1 MEASASIPPSA
12 STETSASSPETPA
25 GPEQLDEE
33 QVKKAVEALLAH
45 SRSRKNANGLL
56 LNENE
61 NFFLMVVLWKI
72 PSKELRVRLSLPHGI
87 RSDLADVCLFT
98 KDEPNL
104 SSEQTEHY
112 YKKLL
117 NKHGIKTI
125 SQIIPLRTLKK
136 EYKAYEAKLRLLGS
150 FDFFITDARIRRLL
164 PSHLGRHFY
173 NRKKVPVSVNLQS
186 KTLSREINDC
196 IGGTVL
202 NISKSGSCS
211 TIRIGHTGMPIEHI
225 VENVV
230 AVAKRLSQK
239 LPEKWESVKL
249 LFVKTERS
257 VSLPVFSSFVSS
269 QGEAKGL
276 RTRDLLKKVSKKS
289 RKKKERALK
298 RQQEKKEKKLLKQAR
313 KAKPAP
319 TTDAVAPKTGDVPAQ
334 DPAPQ
339 EETGGVSTLPKAQDD
354 SEDEI
359 PLLVPLK
366 ETPAAGSAKIQKAAT
381 GKKSLKKS
389 PGPNTAHGKK
399 RKASPALETPIAAEP
414 KTPGKGPG
422 KKARVKEEVE
432 KERNS
437 SLGKKDLRQTPK
449 KPEAKF
455 FTTAR
460 DSFNQIRLVMIPAT
474 QARGQWT
481 WFQRLKQ
488 EFRKP
493 ILTIIASGIVLILIS
508 GGIFLYGLCR
518 NSDYTSL
525 EPEELLRHR
534 TAHERA
540 AFNTRRVLR
549 QQAAHL
555 GPGKPGELKTPL
567 QSTQLKLI
575 MIPAFPANSQWIWFQ
590 RITQEEVSRRCWLCL
605 YLFYAVTLALLL
617 GGVFIT
623 LFSGHLPFALVMT
636 MIITGIVF
644 FILTGLMYLCE
655 ANKSCVASQTRF
667 IMISSPQVY
676 GQSNW
681 FPRIT
686 PVKCSYQL
694 YKQFFLFFAVFIVLI
709 FGIAMAA
716 FPLDRKTLFLKQK
729 ALCLASHPEVC
740 LLVSVVKKLH
750 FIPDKIVM
758 IPTFQAHNLR
768 S

>member
-1 MEASASIPPSA
+1 MEASASTPPST
-12 STETSASSPETPA
+12 STETSASTPETPA
-25 GPEQLDEE
+25 GPEKLDKE

-45 SRSRKNANGLL
+45 SRSRKNAKGLL

-104 SSEQTEHY
+104 SSEQTERF

-211 TIRIGHTGMPIEHI
+211 TIRIGHTGMPTEHI

-230 AVAKRLSQK
+230 AVAERLSQK

-257 VSLPVFSSFVSS
+257 VSLPVFSSFVSC
-269 QGEAKGL
+269 QGEAQGL
-276 RTRDLLKKVSKKS
+276 RARDLLKKVSKKS
-289 RKKKERALK
+289 RKKKSRALK

-313 KAKPAP
+313 KAKPAL
-319 TTDAVAPKTGDVPAQ
+319 TDAAAPKTGGAPAQ

-339 EETGGVSTLPKAQDD
+339 KETGGVSTLPKAQGD

-359 PLLVPLK
+359 PLLVPLE
-366 ETPAAGSAKIQKAAT
+366 ETPAAGSTKIQKAAA
-381 GKKSLKKS
+381 GKKCPRKS
-389 PGPNTAHGKK
+389 PGPNTARGKK
-399 RKASPALETPIAAEP
+399 RKASPALETPGAAEA

-422 KKARVKEEVE
+422 GKARVKEQAA

-437 SLGKKDLRQTPK
+437 SLGSKDPRQTPE
-449 KPEAKF
+449 KPEAKL
-455 FTTAR
+455 FTAASKSAKKAPRT
-460 DSFNQIRLVMIPAT
+460 LT
-474 QARGQWT
+474 QRP
-481 WFQRLKQ
+481 KKPKV
-488 EFRKP
+488 RK
-493 ILTIIASGIVLILIS
+493 
-508 GGIFLYGLCR
+508 
-518 NSDYTSL
+518 
-525 EPEELLRHR
+525 
-534 TAHERA
+534 
-540 AFNTRRVLR
+540 
-549 QQAAHL
+549 
-555 GPGKPGELKTPL
+555 
-567 QSTQLKLI
+567 ST
-575 MIPAFPANSQWIWFQ
+575 
-590 RITQEEVSRRCWLCL
+590 
-605 YLFYAVTLALLL
+605 
-617 GGVFIT
+617 
-623 LFSGHLPFALVMT
+623 
-636 MIITGIVF
+636 
-644 FILTGLMYLCE
+644 
-655 ANKSCVASQTRF
+655 
-667 IMISSPQVY
+667 
-676 GQSNW
+676 
-681 FPRIT
+681 
-686 PVKCSYQL
+686 
-694 YKQFFLFFAVFIVLI
+694 
-709 FGIAMAA
+709 
-716 FPLDRKTLFLKQK
+716 
-729 ALCLASHPEVC
+729 
-740 LLVSVVKKLH
+740 
-750 FIPDKIVM
+750 
-758 IPTFQAHNLR
+758 
-768 S
+768 